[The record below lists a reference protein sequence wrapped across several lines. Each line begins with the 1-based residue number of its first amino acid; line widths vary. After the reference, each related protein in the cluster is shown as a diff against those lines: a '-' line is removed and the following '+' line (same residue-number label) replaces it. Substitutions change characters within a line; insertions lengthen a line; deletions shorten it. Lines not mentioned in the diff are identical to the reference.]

1 MWYAL
6 LLGDGSICERT
17 STLHTNLD
25 RPMFHFRS
33 ATILVAFVL
42 SCATL
47 FAQGDKTRLRVR
59 MGMEGEGDARLA
71 PVTLLKTSANGL
83 LVQRQE
89 VEADGV
95 VKGRLDLYDR
105 AKLGFLRTQPPVE
118 KLPSG
123 LKLVPDRA
131 IVFAGRT
138 VMVARNQAAG
148 ATGLYYQVLDPNIT
162 RLPAPYEPLCSWP
175 VALPAATAAE
185 SASFD
190 YHYSP
195 DSALLLLRSPMV
207 PVQGGY
213 KAMLG
218 LVGKDMQVRW
228 QQAVSGAEKSIRSA
242 VLDAAVDTS
251 GTAYVLV
258 SDRSAR
264 AEVVDGRPT
273 VSITLHRIG
282 KNSTSV
288 VVPLSHDQFLTH
300 AILRQ
305 LPGGRIAV
313 CGVYGTID
321 TDRVKTEGDMIAVI
335 GPDGSIGEPMLIA
348 HAEENGLIAEGEPK
362 PAQGQKFTEKDTE
375 RLMTGI
381 RLVDV
386 LPRKDGGFFLVKEL
400 YFMESYFDLKD
411 KRTMNRY
418 IHGPVLATAVD
429 KSGGV
434 QWNSLFRRW
443 YQSASP
449 ALGDVLCGAF
459 SDELFLFLMDSE
471 QMAGL
476 RKAGGKMTVGMMEDP
491 YSAHIAFDGKGVS
504 KVKPVLKGANETGYI
519 CGQQLYRVGPAE
531 YYTFGSEKPDGGRYL
546 PVRIDLTSET
556 K

>member
-1 MWYAL
+1 M
-6 LLGDGSICERT
+6 S
-17 STLHTNLD
+17 
-25 RPMFHFRS
+25 HFRS
-33 ATILVAFVL
+33 ASVL
-42 SCATL
+42 LLFALSSTAL

-71 PVTLLKTSANGL
+71 PVGLVMTSTNGL
-83 LVQRQE
+83 LMQRQE

-105 AKLGFLRTQPPVE
+105 AKLGFLRSQPPVE
-118 KLPSG
+118 KLTNG
-123 LKLVPDRA
+123 LKVVPDRV

-138 VMVARNQAAG
+138 WMVARDHG
-148 ATGLYYQVLDPNIT
+148 ADATSLYYQLLEPNIT
-162 RLPAPYEPLCSWP
+162 KLPAPYQALCSWP
-175 VALPAATAAE
+175 VALPAATSAE
-185 SASFD
+185 PASFN
-190 YHYSP
+190 YHYAP
-195 DSALLLLRSPMV
+195 DSSLLLLRSPMV
-207 PVQGGY
+207 RMQGGY
-213 KAMLG
+213 KALLG
-218 LVGKDMQVRW
+218 LIGEDLQVRW
-228 QQAVSGAEKSIRSA
+228 QREVTGGEKSIRTA

-264 AEVVDGRPT
+264 AEVADGKPT
-273 VSITLHRIG
+273 VSITLQRIG
-282 KNSTSV
+282 KDSTSV
-288 VVPLSHDQFLTH
+288 VVLPLAREKFLTH

-305 LPGGRIAV
+305 LSGGRIAL
-313 CGVYGTID
+313 CGVYATIEAD
-321 TDRVKTEGDMIAVI
+321 KVHAEGDLIAVL
-335 GPDGSIGEPMLIA
+335 GPDGLIGEPMLVA
-348 HAEENGLIAEGEPK
+348 HPKEGGLNAEGEP
-362 PAQGQKFTEKDTE
+362 PPVPGRKFTEKDTE

-381 RLVDV
+381 RLIDV

-400 YFMESYFDLKD
+400 YFMETYFDLAD
-411 KRTMNRY
+411 KRTLNRY
-418 IHGPVLATAVD
+418 IHGPIQATAVD

-443 YQSASP
+443 YQSAKP
-449 ALGDVLCGAF
+449 TLGDVLCGSF

-476 RKAGGKMTVGMMEDP
+476 RKVGGKMTVGMMDDP
-491 YSAHIAFDGKGVS
+491 YSAHIAFDVKGAI
-504 KVKPVLKGANETGYI
+504 KVKPVLKGTGEAGYI

-546 PVRIDLTSET
+546 PVRIDLTSEA